1 MIFFVG
7 ATNGR
12 PPCFTPVQKT
22 SKEKHSSE
30 PEALVLR
37 TANVPVHL
45 LTAGVPPAVLAATRN
60 T

>member
-12 PPCFTPVQKT
+12 QPCFTSVQET

-45 LTAGVPPAVLAATRN
+45 LTAGVPRRS
-60 T
+60 